1 MLRKPWKIF
10 REANRSPE
18 SKHESILQPSRERG
32 IARSR
37 VTDKADD
44 AAFLPRAERTIDSDK
59 FRTDGES
66 NS

>member
-1 MLRKPWKIF
+1 MLRKSWKIF

-18 SKHESILQPSRERG
+18 SKHESILQPSRERE
-32 IARSR
+32 IARSC

-44 AAFLPRAERTIDSDK
+44 VAFLLSIKRSIDSNK
-59 FRTDGES
+59 FRTGES